1 MRYFHLRSPTT
12 LPLDF
17 EPRRARARR
26 KPPAAVRRAA
36 AIRNRGHLANIGISE
51 VQLGAWLIQGTVIFS
66 MLAIVAFFHV
76 PLMTVLGSW
85 F

>member
-1 MRYFHLRSPTT
+1 MRYFHLRSPNT

-26 KPPAAVRRAA
+26 KPPAAVRRAT
-36 AIRNRGHLANIGISE
+36 AIRNRGHLANSGVSE
-51 VQLGAWLIQGTVIFS
+51 VQLGTWLIQGTIILS

-76 PLMTVLGSW
+76 PLMTVLGAW